1 MLGQLLISAELRNSA
16 KTEGAGRERGREQMG
31 EADETKNK
39 CRQGDYFLSE
49 RTEPLIHN
57 CL

>member
-1 MLGQLLISAELRNSA
+1 MLGQLLISAERRNSA

-39 CRQGDYFLSE
+39 CRQGD
-49 RTEPLIHN
+49 
-57 CL
+57 